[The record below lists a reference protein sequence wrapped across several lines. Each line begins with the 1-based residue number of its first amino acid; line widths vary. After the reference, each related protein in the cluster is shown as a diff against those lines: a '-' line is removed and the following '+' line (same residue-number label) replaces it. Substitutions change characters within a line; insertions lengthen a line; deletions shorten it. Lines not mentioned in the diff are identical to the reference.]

1 MIWFYLDFD
10 FILCCAVS
18 NVSNVSLMIH
28 LLSSRALRSTLKSS
42 RRSTFCPGHC
52 QNCQMSSFC
61 TSLKFSFR
69 IFCLH
74 QCKGPSGSH
83 VSFSE
88 TLVKTASAKPIIS
101 SSTYVYFAIKLL
113 EFRIRFVLFYM
124 FKCINCLIHLI
135 LVIKWSNILQW
146 RPEDYRFRP
155 GTLPCTIATHLAG
168 QCWH

>member
-1 MIWFYLDFD
+1 MILSRFRFYTV
-10 FILCCAVS
+10 LCCVKCIQCILNDPFIVIES
-18 NVSNVSLMIH
+18 FEIN
-28 LLSSRALRSTLKSS
+28 LKSS

-74 QCKGPSGSH
+74 QCRGPSGSH

-101 SSTYVYFAIKLL
+101 SSTFVYFAIKLL
-113 EFRIRFVLFYM
+113 EFRIRFVLFYV
-124 FKCINCLIHLI
+124 FKCINILIPLL

-155 GTLPCTIATHLAG
+155 GTLPCKIATHLAG